1 MGTVT
6 EVKTGTDFTA
16 RLDLIIEDEIVT
28 NLPQIFIEFYYV
40 DRGRRNIGF
49 SYFAKDLT
57 DPPVV
62 ARAAELMVTVRQ
74 MLFDGEIIV
83 CNIPEVD
90 TDKLKIEQ
98 GKIVEVFADISYR
111 DSAGKVGKFVEKV
124 LDECGKPILDECG
137 NQLTCDKFVV
147 NMCKAVTEN
156 WLVT

>member
-6 EVKTGTDFTA
+6 EVKTGAYFTA
-16 RLDLIIEDEIVT
+16 RIELIIEGEIVT
-28 NLPQIFIEFYYV
+28 NLPQIFIEFYYK
-40 DRGRRNIGF
+40 DNGRRNIGF
-49 SYFAKDLT
+49 SYFAKDLL
-57 DPPVV
+57 DPAVV

-90 TDKLKIEQ
+90 TDELKIEQ
-98 GKIVEVFADISYR
+98 GKVVEVFADISYR

-124 LDECGKPILDECG
+124 LDECGKPVLDECG
-137 NQLTCDKFVV
+137 NEIECDKFVV
-147 NMCKAVTEN
+147 NMCKSVTEN